1 MVWCR
6 YGNHIFTFG
15 CFEYWL
21 RGSWVFF
28 TFGIGFV
35 YWFLGLAMQTQ
46 WDIITSIFLCH
57 GGNYWYRQVAVT
69 RKKLSNFL

>member
-1 MVWCR
+1 
-6 YGNHIFTFG
+6 IFTFG